1 MNELTT
7 VQKNYFLFNLLTLTQ
22 QTTMNELTTVEMEYL
37 DLLLL
42 LLRFLNLFL
51 GLGLSLSGVSFTGGR
66 KRNEL
71 DEAEGGG

>member
-42 LLRFLNLFL
+42 LLRLLNLFL
-51 GLGLSLSGVSFTGGR
+51 GLGLSGVSFTGGR